1 MKRSARGIALISLV
15 WVLVLAAT
23 AVGQLSVPISKPKF
37 SFVAYGDIR
46 YTNPADTRA
55 SSPAYRRALV
65 DGIAASNPNFVL
77 ISGDLVLAGGN
88 REDWHVWEQGT
99 APFRRSGVPVF
110 PVIGNHELYGDPEA
124 ANYLAQFPQLMNRR
138 WYTLR
143 ARNVLTF
150 MLDSS
155 ADEPGGEQ
163 WQWLEQQLDQVS
175 ADVDFLII
183 VLHNPPYTRSSD
195 TMAGGGNSERPSE
208 ARLAAMLEQRQRAMR
223 ARMVVIAGHVHNYE
237 RYEHGGIMYL
247 VSGGGG
253 ATPYTI
259 PRQPGDF
266 YRASGFTYHY
276 LRFLVDGR
284 RLKVEMHKLDLAD
297 GKPTWSIKDN
307 FQLVAPRGAAAKAA
321 GH

>member
-1 MKRSARGIALISLV
+1 MDNAPDFTAFAGSQLIATGNLRSVLLETKQRLDRGEQARILIFDDSNGQQVDFDLSGSPEE
-15 WVLVLAAT
+15 VLARLA
-23 AVGQLSVPISKPKF
+23 GHPWL
-37 SFVAYGDIR
+37 
-46 YTNPADTRA
+46 
-55 SSPAYRRALV
+55 SPAQEQRQPGRGRPKLGV
-65 DGIAASNPNFVL
+65 VC
-77 ISGDLVLAGGN
+77 
-88 REDWHVWEQGT
+88 REVSLLPRH
-99 APFRRSGVPVF
+99 
-110 PVIGNHELYGDPEA
+110 
-124 ANYLAQFPQLMNRR
+124 
-138 WYTLR
+138 
-143 ARNVLTF
+143 
-150 MLDSS
+150 
-155 ADEPGGEQ
+155 